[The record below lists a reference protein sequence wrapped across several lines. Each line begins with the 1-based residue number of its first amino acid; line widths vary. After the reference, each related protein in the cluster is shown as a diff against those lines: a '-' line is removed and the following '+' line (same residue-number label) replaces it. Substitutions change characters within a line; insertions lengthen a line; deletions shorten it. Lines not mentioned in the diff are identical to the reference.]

1 MTSQDDDAPR
11 PVPPAPRHAAR
22 PRRALAE
29 PGRLAPEQLE
39 RHTRRLRGEPL
50 PPETPAESA
59 PAAPRPRADL
69 SDLLDRIG
77 TPDLARFA
85 DPLLGTVGR
94 ILPSGP
100 SPERAAA
107 AARRRAEHE
116 GRRRAERAA
125 GRARA
130 VEAARRR
137 AEETARRE
145 AEAAERA
152 RAARTVE
159 ESRAEAV
166 RAAEDAARE
175 AERHRAERLRERREA
190 ARAAAADKA
199 RRVAEAAER
208 ARVEEEA
215 LLAAEADAQ
224 AREVAAAQAELDALA
239 RERRER
245 ADQEERRRRAA
256 LLARRRRDEERR
268 RRRREAERARRE
280 AEEQRER
287 AARAEAEARTAEQA
301 RREREAAAAAERA
314 RVQAERR
321 AREEAEAAERARV
334 LAAEQERVRA
344 ERAAAEAARRRQAEE
359 AAEAERRRMA
369 VEAARARAEAERLA
383 QEAAR
388 ERRRRIAAAR
398 ALPRTVAARH
408 IAAGTAAEDR
418 RRQAAARAAEEAARV
433 LAAHRD
439 RETRALMAAARE
451 LDGPDVVPPA
461 HLRPLLADP
470 AEGLD
475 DAALLERARA
485 ALPQWRRTGRLL
497 TKADAVRAQTAHGA
511 ADGTGPATGAF
522 PIVPGYVPPSGP
534 PEPRAPATR
543 EDRRHQLELTG
554 AWLLFVL
561 ASAWGLG
568 LFRLVPGLR
577 VVDQGSYTTVHG
589 GRYAF
594 TTSVLSL
601 FPLHPVVWPV
611 LWLALGVYVAHQWGP
626 GQGAA
631 ARQRQTRRSVAGA
644 LALTALWFPLAVL
657 VPWGLEFVVW
667 LAALALMIRVMRGLT
682 AVPART
688 RAAQTCTDGVLGG
701 FLGLLLAGAPTTLA
715 SPVAATGVFWGW
727 FPSALVAA
735 ALLWAVLLTGARL
748 ALQDRG
754 RLGLAL
760 GMAWTLLCLALPRLL
775 PSPLGAWQ
783 SAWVGL
789 SAVAGGLGVLLLVVV
804 RRTWVRE
811 IEEQAAAAP
820 QGVPAG
826 RVNGR

>member
-11 PVPPAPRHAAR
+11 PAPPAPRHAAR

-50 PPETPAESA
+50 PPETPEEAAARAGRRHDLAAALDRLPAESA

-130 VEAARRR
+130 AEAARRR

-215 LLAAEADAQ
+215 LLAVEADAQ
-224 AREVAAAQAELDALA
+224 AREVAAAQAEPDALA

-287 AARAEAEARTAEQA
+287 AARAERS
-301 RREREAAAAAERA
+301 
-314 RVQAERR
+314 
-321 AREEAEAAERARV
+321 
-334 LAAEQERVRA
+334 
-344 ERAAAEAARRRQAEE
+344 AAEAARRRQAEE
-359 AAEAERRRMA
+359 AAEAERRQMA

-418 RRQAAARAAEEAARV
+418 RRQAAARASEEAARV
-433 LAAHRD
+433 LAAHHD

-577 VVDQGSYTTVHG
+577 VVDQGSYTAAHG

-601 FPLHPVVWPV
+601 FPLHPAVWPV

-657 VPWGLEFVVW
+657 VPWGLEFMVW

-701 FLGLLLAGAPTTLA
+701 FLGLLLAAAPTTLA

-735 ALLWAVLLTGARL
+735 ALLWAVVLTGARL